1 MLSFIFSS
9 QTMCR
14 IMGGNLATILS
25 EVENNFLANEVKH
38 RKSFTYFISHKANCL
53 KHNHSQKYIAKIET

>member
-1 MLSFIFSS
+1 
-9 QTMCR
+9 
-14 IMGGNLATILS
+14 MGGNLATILS